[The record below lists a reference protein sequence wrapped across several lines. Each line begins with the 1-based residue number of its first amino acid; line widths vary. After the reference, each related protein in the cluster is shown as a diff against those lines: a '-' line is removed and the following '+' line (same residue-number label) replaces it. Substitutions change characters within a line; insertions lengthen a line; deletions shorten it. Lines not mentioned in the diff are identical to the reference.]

1 MGPSG
6 YPPAEVSMSAR
17 ELFNAIPFDAAPYM
31 GLEANGQITVLRDV
45 VYGGPSV
52 EPMADRR
59 MYFDL
64 AGLRE
69 LVALA
74 ERSPTG
80 RVQIDHAGLRVRRV
94 LDGGHVV
101 EVLSVTGT
109 QPKPEPWALGVGSG

>member
-1 MGPSG
+1 
-6 YPPAEVSMSAR
+6 MSAR
-17 ELFNAIPFDAAPYM
+17 ELFNAIPFDAAPYT

-101 EVLSVTGT
+101 EVLSVMGT
-109 QPKPEPWALGVGSG
+109 QPKPEPWALGVGTS